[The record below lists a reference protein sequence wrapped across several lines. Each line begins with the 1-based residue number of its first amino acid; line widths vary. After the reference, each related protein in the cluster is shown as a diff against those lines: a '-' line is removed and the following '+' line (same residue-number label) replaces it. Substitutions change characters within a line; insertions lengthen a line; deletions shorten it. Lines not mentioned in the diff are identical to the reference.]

1 MAKILVTI
9 DVQAGVAGDVA
20 LQGLIKARA
29 VAGQAEIVALALGPG
44 AAAVAPTLPG
54 YGATS
59 VLVADDAALKDYL
72 PGPYLAAVQA
82 AVATGPFALLV
93 FPGTTIGNDL
103 APLLAA
109 KLDAGSVLDATDLIA
124 AGAGF
129 EAVRTEYDRK
139 VSTRYAAVGTRPLVV
154 SVKDGIATVA
164 APDAARTGAVTT
176 LSFAAPA
183 ARSKVARRDVAA
195 RSVNLKD
202 AKIIVGAGAG
212 IGSKDNFGH
221 IQKLAAALGAQI
233 GATRAVVDAGWLPAD
248 HQIGQTGATVRPELY
263 IACGVSGAVQH
274 WVGISE
280 ARTII
285 AINTDKN
292 APLMKR
298 AHYRITGDVNAV
310 VPKLIKVLGT

>member
-9 DVQAGVAGDVA
+9 DVQAGAAGDVA

-29 VAGQAEIVALALGPG
+29 VAGSADVVALAIGPG
-44 AAAVAPTLPG
+44 AAAIAPTLPG

-72 PGPYLAAVQA
+72 PAPYLAAVKA
-82 AVATGPFALLV
+82 AVATGPFDLLV

-109 KLDAGSVLDATDLIA
+109 SLDAGCVLDATDLVA

-139 VSTRYAAVGTRPLVV
+139 VSTRYAAVGSRPLVV

-164 APDAARTGAVTT
+164 APDATRTGTVTALAFT
-176 LSFAAPA
+176 APA

-212 IGSKDNFGH
+212 IGSKDNFAH
-221 IQKLAAALGAQI
+221 IQKLAAVLGAQI

-285 AINTDKN
+285 AINTDKG

-310 VPKLIKVLGT
+310 VPKLLKVLGG